1 MTFNV
6 IFVDLVVVVRQIVSR
21 KTRKC
26 PNPSNERSERMSTQ
40 TTETVKNVRV
50 LVSFYAA
57 REDGNVSN
65 ELVHE
70 GKIFD
75 LLNEFK
81 SHIISFTD
89 IKTVAVQKR
98 IGQSIDINIACASK
112 KKFKVA

>member
-6 IFVDLVVVVRQIVSR
+6 IFVGLVVVVRQIVSR

-50 LVSFYAA
+50 LVSFY
-57 REDGNVSN
+57 DGNVSN

-75 LLNEFK
+75 LNEFK
-81 SHIISFTD
+81 SHVISFTD

>member
-70 GKIFD
+70 ENIFD
-75 LLNEFK
+75 LNEFK
-81 SHIISFTD
+81 SHVISFTD